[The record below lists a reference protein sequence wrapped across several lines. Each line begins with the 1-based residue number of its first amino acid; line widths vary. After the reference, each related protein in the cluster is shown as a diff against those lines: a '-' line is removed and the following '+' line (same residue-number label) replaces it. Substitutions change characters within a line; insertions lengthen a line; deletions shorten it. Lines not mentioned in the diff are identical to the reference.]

1 MFLLILGIAAAF
13 GTIAWIAFGLMSL
26 VEEEVQTPYEAYREP
41 ENEEGSLTEEA
52 VSIEAY

>member
-1 MFLLILGIAAAF
+1 MR
-13 GTIAWIAFGLMSL
+13 L
-26 VEEEVQTPYEAYREP
+26 VEEDVQTPYEAYREP